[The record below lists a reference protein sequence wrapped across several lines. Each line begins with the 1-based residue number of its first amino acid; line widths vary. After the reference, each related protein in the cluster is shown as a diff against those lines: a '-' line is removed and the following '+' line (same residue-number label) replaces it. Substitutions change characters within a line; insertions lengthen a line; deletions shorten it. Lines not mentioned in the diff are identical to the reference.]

1 MSKILEYINKGGD
14 RSVAVKK
21 NIIGSFA
28 VKGVSIVVS
37 FLLVPLTLGYVN
49 AELYGIWLTLS
60 SIMVWLG
67 FFDVGFT
74 LGLKNKLAESI
85 ALSDWIR
92 GKALVSTTYFMMIV
106 IFIPLCILLECLVP
120 MVNWSRFL
128 NVSEI
133 YNPDIIRTVQLLV
146 LFFSLQMIV
155 NVLTSVISAYQEVAF
170 ASTFPVV
177 GNVLSLGIIWLLT
190 KVCPPSLPLLAVAI
204 SAMPVIVVLVASFI
218 LYGKRFSKVAPS
230 LECVN
235 TKCIKEIFG
244 LGARFFLIQIQVVV
258 LYQCT
263 NILISN
269 LSGPE
274 EVTSY
279 NIAYKCL
286 GVAMMVYS
294 ILLSPLWPAFTD
306 AYTKQDFKWMKRI
319 YLKFCK
325 IYMLSAFAL
334 ILMCIASPVI
344 YHVWIG
350 EKAEIPMSMTVC
362 VCIYMLI
369 YNWNNLQV
377 YLINGVGAIKLQ
389 TYVTLIGLILHIPL
403 SFVLGRYF
411 SFDALGVVLSMSIIN
426 CIYSI
431 FFTIQ
436 INKIINEKAKGVWI
450 S

>member
-1 MSKILEYINKGGD
+1 MLKIFEYINKGGD
-14 RSVAVKK
+14 RSIAVKK

-28 VKGVSIVVS
+28 IKGVSIIVS

-60 SIMVWLG
+60 SITVWLG

-74 LGLKNKLAESI
+74 LGLKNKLAEAI

-120 MVNWSRFL
+120 MVNWSSFL

-133 YNPDIIRTVQLLV
+133 YNPDITKTVQLLV
-146 LFFSLQMIV
+146 LFFSLQMIA
-155 NVLTSVISAYQEVAF
+155 NVLTSVISAYQEVAL

-177 GNVLSLGIIWLLT
+177 GNILSLGIIWLLT
-190 KVCPPSLPLLAVAI
+190 KLCPPSLPLLAVAI

-218 LYGKRFSKVAPS
+218 LYGKHFSKVSPS

-235 TKCIKEIFG
+235 TKYVKEIFS

-274 EVTSY
+274 EVTKY
-279 NIAYKCL
+279 NIAYKYL
-286 GVAMMVYS
+286 GIAMMVYT
-294 ILLSPLWPAFTD
+294 ILLTPLWPAFTD
-306 AYTKQDFKWMKRI
+306 AYTKRDFKWMKRI

-325 IYMLSAFAL
+325 IYMLSALAL

-344 YHVWIG
+344 YQVWVG
-350 EKAEIPMSMTVC
+350 EKAKIPMSMTIC
-362 VCIYMLI
+362 VCIYMMMH
-369 YNWNNLQV
+369 NWDSLQV
-377 YLINGVGAIKLQ
+377 NMINGVGAIKLQ

-403 SFVLGRYF
+403 SFLLGRYF
-411 SFDALGVVLSMSIIN
+411 FMGALGVVLSMSIIN

-436 INKIINEKAKGVWI
+436 INKIINKKAKGIWI
-450 S
+450 L

>member
-1 MSKILEYINKGGD
+1 
-14 RSVAVKK
+14 
-21 NIIGSFA
+21 
-28 VKGVSIVVS
+28 
-37 FLLVPLTLGYVN
+37 
-49 AELYGIWLTLS
+49 
-60 SIMVWLG
+60 
-67 FFDVGFT
+67 
-74 LGLKNKLAESI
+74 
-85 ALSDWIR
+85 
-92 GKALVSTTYFMMIV
+92 
-106 IFIPLCILLECLVP
+106 
-120 MVNWSRFL
+120 
-128 NVSEI
+128 
-133 YNPDIIRTVQLLV
+133 
-146 LFFSLQMIV
+146 
-155 NVLTSVISAYQEVAF
+155 
-170 ASTFPVV
+170 
-177 GNVLSLGIIWLLT
+177 
-190 KVCPPSLPLLAVAI
+190 
-204 SAMPVIVVLVASFI
+204 
-218 LYGKRFSKVAPS
+218 
-230 LECVN
+230 
-235 TKCIKEIFG
+235 
-244 LGARFFLIQIQVVV
+244 
-258 LYQCT
+258 
-263 NILISN
+263 
-269 LSGPE
+269 
-274 EVTSY
+274 
-279 NIAYKCL
+279 
-286 GVAMMVYS
+286 MMVYS